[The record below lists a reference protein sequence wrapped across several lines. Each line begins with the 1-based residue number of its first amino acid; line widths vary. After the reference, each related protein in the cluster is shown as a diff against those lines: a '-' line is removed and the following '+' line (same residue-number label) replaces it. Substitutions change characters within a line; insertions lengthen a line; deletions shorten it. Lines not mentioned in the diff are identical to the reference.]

1 MSVNPTFERYSELAI
16 QLQRVELLS
25 LSREEK
31 LAFFINIY
39 NALVIHGYLRLGA
52 PTNMWQRYRVWP
64 GPQRCTQLL
73 FKASFSFI
81 LMEIWS
87 IFINFVWLWFQS
99 EPNIMSLSTFFF
111 FFPVLQLCKLSDW
124 RRSLHT
130 AGHWKRCPEREQKR
144 HSTALQTFLQ
154 NRSSA
159 TSNGSFCQNT
169 VQHFADLLSYTEL
182 TGNCVVINCA
192 LYCPLGGAA
201 GRWASHSF
209 CPELWGEGLPTNQ
222 NLYSTGKQN
231 RCSVNTRIQ

>member
-1 MSVNPTFERYSELAI
+1 MPWSFTGTYDWEPPPTCGKDTEYD
-16 QLQRVELLS
+16 QDLS
-25 LSREEK
+25 AALSCCLK
-31 LAFFINIY
+31 PHS
-39 NALVIHGYLRLGA
+39 ALY
-52 PTNMWQRYRVWP
+52 WWKFDQ
-64 GPQRCTQLL
+64 
-73 FKASFSFI
+73 F
-81 LMEIWS
+81 
-87 IFINFVWLWFQS
+87 
-99 EPNIMSLSTFFF
+99 LSTLFDYDFKVSLTSCLSPPFF